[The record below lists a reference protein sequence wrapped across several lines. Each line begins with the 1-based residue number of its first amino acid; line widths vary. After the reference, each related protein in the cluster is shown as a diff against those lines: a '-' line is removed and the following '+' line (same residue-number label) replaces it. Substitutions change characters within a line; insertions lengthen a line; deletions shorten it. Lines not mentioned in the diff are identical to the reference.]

1 MTGYALAFP
10 VHSKYKAMF
19 NEKLLELRENGGKII
34 LVKNVESPQT
44 IRASSEEEI
53 FSTFL

>member
-19 NEKLLELRENGGKII
+19 NEKLLELRENGE
-34 LVKNVESPQT
+34 LSQT
-44 IRASSEEEI
+44 AKLQCDQMME
-53 FSTFL
+53 

>member
-19 NEKLLELRENGGKII
+19 NEKLLELRENGELKE
-34 LVKNVESPQT
+34 KK
-44 IRASSEEEI
+44 
-53 FSTFL
+53 

>member
-19 NEKLLELRENGGKII
+19 NEKLLELRENGKLKENQIGK
-34 LVKNVESPQT
+34 KMFNKPC
-44 IRASSEEEI
+44 
-53 FSTFL
+53 

>member
-19 NEKLLELRENGGKII
+19 NEKLLELRENGEKLHWHRFNYLANTLI
-34 LVKNVESPQT
+34 PM
-44 IRASSEEEI
+44 
-53 FSTFL
+53 

>member
-19 NEKLLELRENGGKII
+19 NEKLLELRENGEPKTTVFKGKNLS
-34 LVKNVESPQT
+34 LVNLQFGRS
-44 IRASSEEEI
+44 
-53 FSTFL
+53 LGHL